1 MPIDYSAPRRGK
13 GKSKLAALRIA
24 AGLTQEEL
32 ARLSGVSVFVVKE
45 IEAGRTNRR
54 TLESL
59 VRIAAA
65 IGVTPLD
72 IIKED
77 DAADGPTPED
87 LAKAATVPGVSWS
100 ASNRAW
106 VARIGVR
113 GERIALGSY
122 RHLDDAIAA
131 GEEAEAVYGRPRR
144 GRSASSK
151 NSDEPGDGK

>member
-72 IIKED
+72 IIKMMPRT
-77 DAADGPTPED
+77 AQHQKTWP
-87 LAKAATVPGVSWS
+87 K
-100 ASNRAW
+100 
-106 VARIGVR
+106 
-113 GERIALGSY
+113 
-122 RHLDDAIAA
+122 
-131 GEEAEAVYGRPRR
+131 RPRSR
-144 GRSASSK
+144 AC
-151 NSDEPGDGK
+151 PGPLQTGPGSHALACEGSG

>member
-45 IEAGRTNRR
+45 TEAGRTNRR

-100 ASNRAW
+100 A
-106 VARIGVR
+106 
-113 GERIALGSY
+113 
-122 RHLDDAIAA
+122 
-131 GEEAEAVYGRPRR
+131 
-144 GRSASSK
+144 
-151 NSDEPGDGK
+151 

>member
-1 MPIDYSAPRRGK
+1 MPIDYSAPRRGI

-65 IGVTPLD
+65 IGVRPNTRRPGQSGHGPGRVLVRF
-72 IIKED
+72 KPGLGRTHWR
-77 DAADGPTPED
+77 ARGAD
-87 LAKAATVPGVSWS
+87 S
-100 ASNRAW
+100 
-106 VARIGVR
+106 
-113 GERIALGSY
+113 
-122 RHLDDAIAA
+122 
-131 GEEAEAVYGRPRR
+131 PRLV
-144 GRSASSK
+144 
-151 NSDEPGDGK
+151 

>member
-1 MPIDYSAPRRGK
+1 MSRFEIKMP
-13 GKSKLAALRIA
+13 KLGESITE
-24 AGLTQEEL
+24 GTII
-32 ARLSGVSVFVVKE
+32 SWSVQV
-45 IEAGRTNRR
+45 G
-54 TLESL
+54 
-59 VRIAAA
+59 
-65 IGVTPLD
+65 D

-131 GEEAEAVYGRPRR
+131 REEAEAVYGRPRR

>member
-100 ASNRAW
+100 ASNRVW

-122 RHLDDAIAA
+122 RHLADAIAA
-131 GEEAEAVYGRPRR
+131 REEAEAVYGRPRR

>member
-100 ASNRAW
+100 ASKMERAQTTI
-106 VARIGVR
+106 RLPT
-113 GERIALGSY
+113 ELKEQ
-122 RHLDDAIAA
+122 LQK
-131 GEEAEAVYGRPRR
+131 EADRR
-144 GRSASSK
+144 GDSFNETVIRLLLRGLESQSSRA
-151 NSDEPGDGK
+151 DPHTE